1 LVVYSYVDFLRH
13 TPYEC
18 PRRRY
23 PVLREAPEKVS
34 DDNDRRRRPAPQ
46 ELTCSEE
53 LSPFEK
59 RFE

>member
-1 LVVYSYVDFLRH
+1 LSLCPSH
-13 TPYEC
+13 TALEC

-23 PVLREAPEKVS
+23 SVLREAPEKVN

-53 LSPFEK
+53 LSPFER